1 MRITSSIV
9 FLIVICVFAVAAGC
23 TSPQTTPVIITPD
36 VTVTPADTTGTTDI
50 ERHFLMIPQS
60 PLNASE
66 TEDALFL
73 QESEKLSHDLNVKLY
88 GMHNDQPVFLQIA
101 NASKILVAVD
111 NVILTRYGL
120 ANPENAAPGV
130 FTNSAL
136 QNMYTNG
143 VNSGLSSSTDALK
156 SSAGVEDMH
165 IADLSNAMGRTDNND
180 LLYMYRQELA
190 SSRNNLRSLSER
202 ISAFGQTYTPR
213 YITLASYA
221 SIICPPVE
229 QLTVQ

>member
-1 MRITSSIV
+1 MRITS
-9 FLIVICVFAVAAGC
+9 VIGIFVLVCVFAVAAGC
-23 TSPQTTPVIITPD
+23 TSPETTPVIITPD

-73 QESEKLSHDLNVKLY
+73 QESEKLSQDLNVKLY

-156 SSAGVEDMH
+156 SSAAVEDMH

-202 ISAFGQTYTPR
+202 ISAFGQTYTPK
-213 YITLASYA
+213 YITPASYA
-221 SIICPPVE
+221 SIISSPVE
-229 QLTVQ
+229 QLPVQ

>member
-1 MRITSSIV
+1 MRITSAIGILV
-9 FLIVICVFAVAAGC
+9 LICVFAISAGC
-23 TSPQTTPVIITPD
+23 TSPQTNPVIITPD
-36 VTVTPADTTGTTDI
+36 VTVTPADTTDKTDI
-50 ERHFLMIPQS
+50 GKHFLTIPQS

-73 QESEKLSHDLNVKLY
+73 QESEKLSYDLNVKLF

-120 ANPENAAPGV
+120 ANPENPEPGV
-130 FTNSAL
+130 FSNSAL

-156 SSAGVEDMH
+156 SSAAVEDMH

-202 ISAFGQTYTPR
+202 ISAFGQMYTPK
-213 YITLASYA
+213 YITPASYA
-221 SIICPPVE
+221 EIISSPVE
-229 QLTVQ
+229 KLPVQ